1 MKKQRQW
8 LAAVLATTL
17 LAGVAGGGDSGR
29 STGGDSGRDTCRSA

>member
-17 LAGVAGGGDSGR
+17 LAGAM
-29 STGGDSGRDTCRSA
+29 TGCGNKEAEAP